1 MIGIIVRND
10 EEKYKEYILDINQT
24 DQTVGF
30 HIFKNDDK
38 DFFLNFMIDKDE
50 WEQVKSFIDQSM
62 KAEEESDKEWEE
74 KIKLE
79 KIDDK
84 NSVL

>member
-62 KAEEESDKEWEE
+62 KAEEESDKEREE

-79 KIDDK
+79 K
-84 NSVL
+84 NR

>member
-79 KIDDK
+79 KIDNK
-84 NSVL
+84 NSVS